1 MTFFLITLLA
11 MIVKTT
17 FNLEKLQYSTLSQG
31 NEYTNLNINE
41 EKVCN
46 LKTCENKEIC
56 ELDLFVDRYKNH
68 ICLNS
73 DSILVNSLNNRLI

>member
-1 MTFFLITLLA
+1 

-41 EKVCN
+41 GRVCN

-56 ELDLFVDRYKNH
+56 ELDLFADKYKNH